1 MTGHC
6 MLETAKWPAVYY
18 NERAW

>member
-18 NERAW
+18 KERAW

>member
-1 MTGHC
+1 

-18 NERAW
+18 KERAW